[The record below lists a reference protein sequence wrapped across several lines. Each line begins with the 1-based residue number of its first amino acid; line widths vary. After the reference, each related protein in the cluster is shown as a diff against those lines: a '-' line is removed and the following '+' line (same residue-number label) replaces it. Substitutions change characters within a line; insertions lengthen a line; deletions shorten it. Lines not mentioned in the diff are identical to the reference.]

1 MMANDSVARLRKVR
15 GALLHLHK
23 TLLDDEREAYERMHD
38 RIENS
43 YEVLRLVMHD
53 PWFAWLHG
61 LSELIVRID
70 EALDGKEAPAEAE
83 VENVIQQARELTA
96 PDEHGSEFQ
105 QKYFRALQRSP
116 DAVLAHAEAM
126 KVITSTKPNE
136 KPGTEIPGLV
146 SDEVQ

>member
-1 MMANDSVARLRKVR
+1 MGANDSLGRLREIRV
-15 GALLHLHK
+15 ALLHLHK

-70 EALDGKEAPAEAE
+70 EALDGEEPPGEAD
-83 VENVIQQARELTA
+83 VEGVIQQARELTS
-96 PDEHGSEFQ
+96 PDENGSEFQ

-116 DAVLAHAEAM
+116 DAVLAHAETM
-126 KVITSTKPNE
+126 KVIAIVKQNE
-136 KPGTEIPGLV
+136 KPG
-146 SDEVQ
+146 S

>member
-1 MMANDSVARLRKVR
+1 MTTNDSSERLRKVR
-15 GALLHLHK
+15 AALLHLHK
-23 TLLDDEREAYERMHD
+23 TLLDDERESYERMHD

-70 EALDGKEAPAEAE
+70 EALDEQEVPAEAD
-83 VENVIQQARELTA
+83 VESVIQQARELTA

-116 DAVLAHAEAM
+116 DAVLAHAETM
-126 KVITSTKPNE
+126 KVITNTKSNE
-136 KPGTEIPGLV
+136 KPGIEIPGQPSGKL
-146 SDEVQ
+146 